1 MTLRHPVRPIVAAAV
16 LWLTISWTL
25 SAKAQIRI
33 FGNNPP
39 IGQGGGAPGA
49 AIPGAAPTVR
59 GEKLVPAAMNVITDK
74 QGNSWN
80 LEQNGTLGRVGNS
93 MVNSGLTLLINN
105 QQFYTYQPM
114 MTADGSEFVLLN
126 RPNSGLPGLQI
137 LRRIRVMEK
146 EGALRFLE
154 VLTNSNANAITV
166 SVALRTNFSG
176 NYKTYLTDQGN
187 SGVTTLGQ
195 RESAILVTPG
205 SNQSNRAFA
214 FTLCDPKSPVKP
226 TISSQNKY
234 GLTFQYNLTIP
245 GGQTVA
251 IAHAVSQLPTP
262 REFDRQALAKVFR
275 PVSIDRL
282 MGTIP
287 REFRPLM
294 VNDGGS
300 TDWSGES
307 MLRGGAVADLGVDR
321 GRRDVLALGER
332 TRLIGSANCAGLK
345 VVTAYGEAEV
355 PFETVA
361 AVVGGNR
368 GRRDVS
374 RVMLRDGQVF
384 SGEIEA
390 ADLRFSM
397 ASGGK
402 MNLQIP
408 SLDRLVCAKAD
419 ADGSWDADAVAMVET
434 YGGDRLA
441 ANGSEVPMLEG
452 MTPWGPLAFSLDEI
466 VWLAPMEDEPV
477 GHYVEFKNGTRCYL
491 FLAGAPLRLQSDVFG
506 ACELDSAQVKAVV
519 TRAALDRAREAEE
532 QGRAGALFAEMG
544 SDADSQPPTLH
555 PYVLAAG
562 GQRIVGDLGESS
574 LHVLTHSE
582 TVPVAPREIRRMV
595 NLTAAEGGQPDAAGP
610 VFRIELW
617 GGGVLAGYLGESD
630 LEMQVRGAS
639 WRLPLTDLRELVT
652 PVPRL
657 TEGAQ
662 QDIARLIRELGSDDW
677 QTREKATEELQSFG
691 YLAQSILREELRTNP
706 DPEVQRRL
714 ERILL
719 SIQ

>member
-1 MTLRHPVRPIVAAAV
+1 MKRSLSRPLLLLLLTAISWIGAGPVSAQLRSFPGIGTRPVSGATQAAAGV
-16 LWLTISWTL
+16 
-25 SAKAQIRI
+25 
-33 FGNNPP
+33 
-39 IGQGGGAPGA
+39 APS
-49 AIPGAAPTVR
+49 VR

-126 RPNSGLPGLQI
+126 RPNSSLPGIQV
-137 LRRIRVMEK
+137 LRRIKVIEK

-154 VLTNSNANAITV
+154 VLTNGNANAVTI
-166 SVALRTNFSG
+166 SLALRTNFSG
-176 NYKTYLTDQGN
+176 NYKTYLTDEGN
-187 SGVTTLGQ
+187 SGVTSLGQ

-205 SNQSNRAFA
+205 SNQANRAFL

-245 GGQTVA
+245 AGQTVA
-251 IAHAVSQLPTP
+251 IAHAVAQMPTP

-282 MGTIP
+282 MNTIP
-287 REFRPLM
+287 REFRPLL
-294 VNDGGS
+294 VNGDAGDSLTGGAI
-300 TDWSGES
+300 
-307 MLRGGAVADLGVDR
+307 LRGNSVEQLGVDR
-321 GRRDVLALGER
+321 GRRDVLALGDR
-332 TRLIGSANCAGLK
+332 TRLVGTASCAGLRLRS
-345 VVTAYGEAEV
+345 VYGEAEL
-355 PFETVA
+355 PFESVA

-368 GRRDVS
+368 GRRDQS
-374 RVMLRDGQVF
+374 RVFLRDGQVF
-384 SGEIEA
+384 SGELEA
-390 ADLRFSM
+390 SDLRFAM
-397 ASGGK
+397 ASGGR
-402 MNLQIP
+402 MNLQVP
-408 SLDRLVCAKAD
+408 SLDRLVTAKSDSDGEWGAD
-419 ADGSWDADAVAMVET
+419 AIAMVET
-434 YGGDRLA
+434 HGGDRLA
-441 ANGSEVPMLEG
+441 VGSAEVPTLEG
-452 MTPWGPLAFSLDEI
+452 MTPWGPLAFALDEI

-491 FLAGAPLRLQSDVFG
+491 FLAGAPLRLQSGIFG
-506 ACELDSAQVKAVV
+506 NCELDAAQVRTVV
-519 TRAALDRAREAEE
+519 TRTAMDRAREAEE
-532 QGRAGALFAEMG
+532 QKKDPGLFSLGPNGQE
-544 SDADSQPPTLH
+544 SQPPTLH

-582 TVPVAPREIRRMV
+582 TVPVAPQEIRRLLNV
-595 NLTAAEGGQPDAAGP
+595 TAAEGQQADAAGP
-610 VFRIELW
+610 MFRIELW
-617 GGGVLAGYLGESD
+617 GGGVLSGYLAESD
-630 LEMQVRGAS
+630 VEMQVRGQS
-639 WRLPLTDLRELVT
+639 WRLPLTDLREMVT

-662 QDIARLIRELGSDDW
+662 QDIARLLRELGSDDW

-706 DPEVQRRL
+706 DPEVQRRI

-719 SIQ
+719 TIQ